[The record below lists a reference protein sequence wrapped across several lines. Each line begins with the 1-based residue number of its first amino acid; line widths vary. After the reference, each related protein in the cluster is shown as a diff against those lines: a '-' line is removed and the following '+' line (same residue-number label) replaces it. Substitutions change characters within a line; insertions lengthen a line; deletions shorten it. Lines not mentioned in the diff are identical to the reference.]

1 MTRRRYSEGILEA
14 KTNIQ
19 KVLGNNFPAI
29 NIRTGPMQPGDAVS
43 DELPK
48 IGDVS
53 VLCRVAETIKEL
65 YLCSEDY
72 INDIVEE
79 AVTILTTILSA

>member
-1 MTRRRYSEGILEA
+1 MTKRRYSEGILEA

-19 KVLGNNFPAI
+19 KVLGSRGQRGIYHSF
-29 NIRTGPMQPGDAVS
+29 S

-79 AVTILTTILSA
+79 AVTTLTTILSA